1 MLLHTVSASPYFSTR
16 FADAVAASVAG
27 DSVLLV
33 GDAIFAAVNNSEFA
47 TAISDGS
54 QITWYVIDE
63 DCQIRGIDTATLHPS
78 AIPIGY
84 EKFVELTI
92 AADSTIA
99 W

>member
-1 MLLHTVSASPYFSTR
+1 MLLHTVSASPYFSSR
-16 FADAVAASVAG
+16 FADAVAASIAG
-27 DSVLLV
+27 DSVLLL

-47 TAISDGS
+47 AAISGGT
-54 QITWYVIDE
+54 QIAWYVIDE
-63 DCQIRGIDTATLHPS
+63 DCRIRGIDTAALHPS

-92 AADSTIA
+92 AADSTVA